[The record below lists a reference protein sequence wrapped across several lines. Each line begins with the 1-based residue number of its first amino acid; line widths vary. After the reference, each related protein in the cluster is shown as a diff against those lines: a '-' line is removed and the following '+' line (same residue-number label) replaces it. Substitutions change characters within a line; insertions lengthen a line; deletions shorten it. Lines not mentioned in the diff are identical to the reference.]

1 MKILLTLFV
10 LLFSSLAVAGDI
22 SDFQIEGM
30 SLGDSVIDHF
40 PGRDVVNNITSK
52 YDHLSDEFHVST
64 LYQYKDFEKYDEISL
79 VIKSDSEEI
88 LFPIRGMSGLIYYDK
103 NIENCYAEKDTL
115 VKELGTIFKKDIE
128 TGVAEVK
135 WSHLVHPGDLTGKS
149 HYEESKLYFDRG
161 FARVTCYDMSDS
173 MQITDALA
181 VDIFYQEVDN
191 WLNKIPSSI

>member
-1 MKILLTLFV
+1 MKKILIILV
-10 LLFSSLAVAGDI
+10 LLFSSSVFAENNI
-22 SDFQIEGM
+22 KKFKIEGM
-30 SLGDSVIDHF
+30 SLGDSVLDHF

-64 LYQYKDFEKYDEISL
+64 LYQYKTFKKFDEISL

-149 HYEESKLYFDRG
+149 HYEESKFYFDWG
-161 FARVTCYDMSDS
+161 FARVTCYDMSVTTG
-173 MQITDALA
+173 ITDALA
-181 VDIFYQEVDN
+181 IDIFFQEVDE
-191 WLNKIPSSI
+191 WLSQKIA